1 MKQLFIAGVLALGI
15 ITLGALALASG
26 TQKPVLT
33 PVTVAVE
40 GITCP
45 SCLGKLQQQ
54 LTRVTGVTNLKTSM
68 TTPQVTATLDES
80 KITAGAFLA
89 KITAISKTIEPKS
102 PYTAKLLVYVDAAM
116 CAGQEKMC
124 PACFTEIPKVLK
136 TVPGVSSVTMDN
148 TGRIAT
154 VTLADHATVTTGAL
168 GTALG
173 KSNFKFTTS
182 FAPPAAQAK
191 TKASTGTEAG
201 CDTCG
206 GCGQ

>member
-1 MKQLFIAGVLALGI
+1 MKQLYIAGVLALGI
-15 ITLGALALASG
+15 ITLGALALAAG
-26 TQKPVLT
+26 TKKPVLT

-54 LTRVTGVTNLKTSM
+54 LTQVAGVTNLKTSM
-68 TTPQVTATLDES
+68 KIPQVTATLDES

-89 KITAISKTIEPKS
+89 KITSISKTIEPDS

-136 TVPGVSSVTMDN
+136 SVPGVSNVTMDN

-154 VTLADHATVTTGAL
+154 VTLADHATVTTSAL
-168 GTALG
+168 ATALG
-173 KSNFKFTTS
+173 KSTFKFTTS
-182 FAPPAAQAK
+182 FTPPVAKAKAAR
-191 TKASTGTEAG
+191 TTETGCGTS
-201 CDTCG
+201 G
-206 GCGQ
+206 GCGH